1 MAFDPETDPGWGM
14 APTANPYASGFAQGS
29 GYVDDPGTSFDQS
42 GGGIFGTGVSAT
54 QLSQAL
60 GQLQKGLQQ
69 PSDGGSGT
77 QQHGAAPVGQ
87 AQSNTGQGSPAGI
100 NALIQML
107 MQRANAY
114 FPGQPNRQP
123 VALARPSGG
132 GLLGI

>member
-1 MAFDPETDPGWGM
+1 MAFDPETDPGWGLV
-14 APTANPYASGFAQGS
+14 PPVNPYQASFASGS
-29 GYVDDPGTSFDQS
+29 GYVDDPSATFDTGSSSIGTNATALSKALNDLQASLKQTQPS
-42 GGGIFGTGVSAT
+42 GGAS
-54 QLSQAL
+54 S
-60 GQLQKGLQQ
+60 
-69 PSDGGSGT
+69 PSGT
-77 QQHGAAPVGQ
+77 PAGQ
-87 AQSNTGQGSPAGI
+87 AASGTGQGSPAGI